1 MGFGLIQRSDV
12 SPESDTLMAPTN
24 FKISRRSR
32 HGPWHEIDCST
43 VYWRRL
49 WCQLEG
55 GFDPSR
61 NSWHSTKN
69 YQSQFW
75 IGFCWRTPQL
85 SFIYQQFL
93 RPRLLLTLQLSIFW
107 TQKTNDRSQN
117 QQFFRHSE
125 ILISI
130 LRNRKLSMTFS
141 DMLIRI
147 KKTEI
152 KSSNKMIRI
161 ELFDI
166 TNNLF
171 FLMAMLFFIILCE

>member
-1 MGFGLIQRSDV
+1 MSHQNQIPWWHPRTSEFI
-12 SPESDTLMAPTN
+12 TTC
-24 FKISRRSR
+24 SRRSR

-75 IGFCWRTPQL
+75 IGFCRRTPQL

-93 RPRLLLTLQLSIFW
+93 RPRLLLTLLSIFW
-107 TQKTNDRSQN
+107 TPKTNDRSQN

-130 LRNRKLSMTFS
+130 GTKFS
-141 DMLIRI
+141 E
-147 KKTEI
+147 TENCQWHFPI
-152 KSSNKMIRI
+152 
-161 ELFDI
+161 
-166 TNNLF
+166 
-171 FLMAMLFFIILCE
+171 C